1 LLFGYTVQGDLDN
14 MIKDEKQTTVKL
26 DEEIGFEQKR
36 DLSVFEEIRKN
47 TDITVANPEKAKVPM
62 SMVFGQGSNGNLPS
76 FGNRTLNE
84 NALIV
89 DQALQNVGELQ
100 NIWNHSH
107 SQWTWKHINLSYHS
121 PFKNMR
127 QIAAEINSKKNAL
140 NEAKWRKIKN
150 EAKARK
156 IEEQLF
162 QGVDDYWKEVD
173 LKIKLAELKES
184 DIESTTYIE
193 GAMKDVLA
201 LQDMYEQLK
210 EKVNS
215 FSEEDFEL
223 EETKSHLKRSI
234 VQCIRDVRQAGVISK
249 GEQEYVEQ
257 IGVNPSKL
265 QKLIQNYV
273 KQEAEQDGWDSTGL
287 FEFVDKLTNEL
298 TEIHQVDKKRMEL
311 QGFSHD
317 ISKNISYTG
326 KLALPKKSQ
335 DKEEE

>member
-1 LLFGYTVQGDLDN
+1 
-14 MIKDEKQTTVKL
+14 MIKNKQTVKL
-26 DEEIGFEQKR
+26 NEELGFEEKR
-36 DLSVFEEIRKN
+36 ELSVFEEIRRN
-47 TDITVANPEKAKVPM
+47 TDIVLADPEKSKVPM

-76 FGNRTLNE
+76 FGGKTLSE
-84 NALIV
+84 NALVV

-150 EAKARK
+150 EAKMRK
-156 IEEQLF
+156 IEEQLVH
-162 QGVDDYWKEVD
+162 GVDDYWKEVD
-173 LKIKLAELKES
+173 LKIKLAELKEG
-184 DIESTTYIE
+184 DIESTTFIE

-201 LQDMYEQLK
+201 LQEMYEQLK

-215 FSEEDFEL
+215 FNEEDFEL

-311 QGFSHD
+311 QGFNHG
-317 ISKNISYTG
+317 IAENISYINR
-326 KLALPKKSQ
+326 LAIPNTFQ
-335 DKEEE
+335 KEEE